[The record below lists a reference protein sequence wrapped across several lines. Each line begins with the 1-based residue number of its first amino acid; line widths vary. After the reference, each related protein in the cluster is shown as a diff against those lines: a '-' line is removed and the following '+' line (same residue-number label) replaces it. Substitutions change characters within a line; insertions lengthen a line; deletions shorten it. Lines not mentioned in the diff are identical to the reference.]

1 MNFHNLE
8 HKNLP
13 KVIVDLFAANGSYR
27 WNNDKPTNISLRD
40 IHEVNTTWILVLY
53 PRTCQEI

>member
-1 MNFHNLE
+1 MNFHKLIQ
-8 HKNLP
+8 KNCQ
-13 KVIVDLFAANGSYR
+13 KVIVDLFAAHGSYR
-27 WNNDKPTNISLRD
+27 WKNDKQTNIPHRD

>member
-1 MNFHNLE
+1 MSFHKLE
-8 HKNLP
+8 QKSCQ

-27 WNNDKPTNISLRD
+27 WNNDKPTNISLGD

-53 PRTCQEI
+53 PRTC